1 MDKSEDTT
9 LAVTSVER
17 RPMCDTDLFGGDDE
31 VMGIS
36 IVLPMAC
43 DVTDPKVEAAMRTV
57 FPGCAKGGTIIRDRE
72 ALAKLAASTL
82 GDISRL
88 MNSNAAEFL
97 SRRAAATAR
106 YWDLCNTIRLSIGS
120 GGVDDSAV
128 QAVAT
133 AIGRSSAC
141 VRQMMTLPEAMTM
154 SQAYLLGS
162 RGVGTPTLHRLAAM
176 RDRDA
181 MCQVIDGFLEL
192 CRDTNDK
199 HALIDSRKRLE
210 EAIKLSEAQ
219 TYASDGLELDSSDPT
234 HVDNSGMVTPE
245 YANASEALSKAES
258 MLGRLAN
265 DKQISKLLAAFD
277 SFFVMDDRPDAAMR
291 VDLIVSRAEEV
302 LDRLAKATENLT
314 ALRDS
319 LTSLTHS
326 EPVPPQRDGD
336 GE

>member
-1 MDKSEDTT
+1 
-9 LAVTSVER
+9 
-17 RPMCDTDLFGGDDE
+17 
-31 VMGIS
+31 
-36 IVLPMAC
+36 
-43 DVTDPKVEAAMRTV
+43 
-57 FPGCAKGGTIIRDRE
+57 
-72 ALAKLAASTL
+72 
-82 GDISRL
+82 
-88 MNSNAAEFL
+88 
-97 SRRAAATAR
+97 
-106 YWDLCNTIRLSIGS
+106 
-120 GGVDDSAV
+120 
-128 QAVAT
+128 
-133 AIGRSSAC
+133 
-141 VRQMMTLPEAMTM
+141 MMTLPEAMTM

-181 MCQVIDGFLEL
+181 MGQVIDGFLEL

-210 EAIKLSEAQ
+210 ESIKLSEAQ

-336 GE
+336 AE